1 MSSFVTAIA
10 AGPSVRLSG
19 LRVACL
25 PFGLFVERDTV
36 AQNEQRSGEKRHNND
51 NELSEG
57 AHYKYLWWQ
66 ATAGSRVSLVHLH
79 LQTPETTERIWRS
92 RPCFQAR
99 P

>member
-36 AQNEQRSGEKRHNND
+36 AQNSRSGEKRHNND

-57 AHYKYLWWQ
+57 AHYEYLWWQ